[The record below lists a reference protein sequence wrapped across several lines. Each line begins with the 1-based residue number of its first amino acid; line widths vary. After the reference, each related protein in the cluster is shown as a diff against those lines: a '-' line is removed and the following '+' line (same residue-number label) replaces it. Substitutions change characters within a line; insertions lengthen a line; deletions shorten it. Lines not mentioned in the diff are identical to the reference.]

1 MAFFLTLVGA
11 SGCVIAPFIESVRQ
25 VGATKSHRMEL
36 LEKEVNAFQ
45 AARYWKDMSVALGT
59 AKESARPQIKE
70 YLRGRSS
77 NVKVVDSKIVDA
89 EFSPDAFEAEV
100 EVESR
105 VYELNTLQVRT
116 EREKQSWIFS
126 IADGWKV
133 LALSL
138 DGVGAATAAQLPVK

>member
-1 MAFFLTLVGA
+1 M
-11 SGCVIAPFIESVRQ
+11 
-25 VGATKSHRMEL
+25 
-36 LEKEVNAFQ
+36 
-45 AARYWKDMSVALGT
+45 
-59 AKESARPQIKE
+59 
-70 YLRGRSS
+70 
-77 NVKVVDSKIVDA
+77 KVVDSKIVDA